1 MKHYMR
7 KLWFYTFMCGML
19 VLTTITTTYAYYAIN
34 YVNEQEEFEFDI
46 ESGDEL
52 LISTDGINFKKELSE
67 VEVKE
72 AVLSKQGIDTS
83 NLTDDEILESFKIIL
98 DDCTPVDLND
108 LDKGFMSIKGESIT
122 PSNYIGLDLY
132 LSSNVT
138 ESGGIPYGMPVF
150 LDKNTRLLADDF
162 ETDLSHYELGET
174 VLGELN
180 NPIKLN
186 LENACRL
193 SVTTYD
199 RCVIGDLEN
208 SSNNPNTT
216 IYSMGGNE
224 PLINNYGV
232 YNFGGIN
239 TGYNLSYEIYNKMQ
253 DTKLTL
259 PEGREDIPLY
269 CNKIITEE
277 EGLNED
283 QMIKLTIYLWLEG
296 WDSDCINE
304 MGGQIGTFH
313 LSFANYY
320 G

>member
-98 DDCTPVDLND
+98 DDCTPIDLND

-138 ESGGIPYGMPVF
+138 ESGGIPFGMPVF
-150 LDKNTRLLADDF
+150 LEKNTRLLADDF
-162 ETDLSHYELGET
+162 ETDLSQYELGET

-253 DTKLTL
+253 ETKLTL

-296 WDSDCINE
+296 WDSDCIKE
-304 MGGQIGTFH
+304 MGGQIGLFH